1 MKTAKA
7 PSTLD
12 LASEDPKPERA
23 IHQNGEVTVFVAQ
36 NNDKGTNTTTPA
48 SPAKSVHDELGL
60 DEATKRE
67 LRLDLGGIE
76 GSIDAAEVLLLNYS
90 VFRILRHFWGL
101 VKMPCTR
108 LSYLPTDIRFRKLSY

>member
-7 PSTLD
+7 PSTSALAPSTSA
-12 LASEDPKPERA
+12 LASEDPKPEPA
-23 IHQNGEVTVFVAQ
+23 SQQNGEVATVVAAQ
-36 NNDKGTNTTTPA
+36 NNNKGTNTTTPA

-76 GSIDAAEVLLLNYS
+76 GSIDAAEVLLHNYRVYRYYPMVS
-90 VFRILRHFWGL
+90 
-101 VKMPCTR
+101 C
-108 LSYLPTDIRFRKLSY
+108 

>member
-23 IHQNGEVTVFVAQ
+23 IHQNGEVAIVVAAQ

-76 GSIDAAEVLLLNYS
+76 GSIDAAEVLILNCS
-90 VFRILRHFWGL
+90 VFWIFDTWDRRGIHATVR
-101 VKMPCTR
+101 
-108 LSYLPTDIRFRKLSY
+108 SI

>member
-7 PSTLD
+7 PSTSALN
-12 LASEDPKPERA
+12 SEEPKPETA
-23 IHQNGEVTVFVAQ
+23 AHQNGEVNIAAV
-36 NNDKGTNTTTPA
+36 PA

-76 GSIDAAEVLLLNYS
+76 GSIDAAEVRSHHNNLCWMIFAL
-90 VFRILRHFWGL
+90 
-101 VKMPCTR
+101 
-108 LSYLPTDIRFRKLSY
+108 